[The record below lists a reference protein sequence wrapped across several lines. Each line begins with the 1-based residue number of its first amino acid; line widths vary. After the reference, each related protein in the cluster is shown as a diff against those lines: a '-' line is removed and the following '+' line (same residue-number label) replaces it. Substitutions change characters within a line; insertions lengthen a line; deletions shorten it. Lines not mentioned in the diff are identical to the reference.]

1 MRGRNVRGVEAGRV
15 RVGFGSGTVRV
26 RTAQQVRVTA
36 GQQMVG
42 GPSLKVGHWSATAS
56 SAAIGR
62 PTGRPTDRPPP
73 PPPRSTHFPFPRSD
87 RNSVRPGARNRRRRK
102 KMDRKKNNPVTDLG
116 SKVCG
121 SPADARLTVVE
132 SKLGRA
138 LGHHQTPAERER
150 ERKAPVANAA
160 WRPSAQALVALGGGQ

>member
-56 SAAIGR
+56 STAIGR
-62 PTGRPTDRPPP
+62 PTDRPPPP

-102 KMDRKKNNPVTDLG
+102 KMDRKKKQPGNRSRFQGLRFAGRRSSHGRRVQTRP
-116 SKVCG
+116 S
-121 SPADARLTVVE
+121 SRPSSDA
-132 SKLGRA
+132 GR
-138 LGHHQTPAERER
+138 RER